1 MAELTWFG
9 ARDQSFTN
17 VENWRTAV
25 GATPG
30 VAPAATDS
38 LFWTRHARFPCAEDL
53 DQAAKNFAAL
63 VIEPSYQFDLGT
75 GQAPLKCSADALSVT
90 SSGAVFLEKGSGV
103 FDDITILGG
112 FLGLRNPNNAS
123 GVIRLL
129 AGTLRVDGSGTRV
142 LGDLTVDGPSRAFIT
157 GTLTVLRLNA
167 GDVTL
172 ADGSTLTTAT
182 IEAGILRWHGDTLTT
197 LTQNG
202 GTVMDNSD
210 APPATHVQQSGL
222 YSFAHNTHGGVIN
235 LNSYTIYGGEADL
248 RTGHGNIGTSGGTL
262 TLLGRDVVLRIDP
275 RRTLTLGAA

>member
-9 ARDQSFTN
+9 VRDPSFTN
-17 VENWRTAV
+17 VENWRTAA

-30 VAPAATDS
+30 AAPAATDS
-38 LFWTRHARFPCAEDL
+38 LFWTRRARFPCAEDL
-53 DQAAKNFAAL
+53 DQAAKNFAVL
-63 VIEPSYQFDLGT
+63 VIEPSYQFNLGT
-75 GQAPLKCSADALSVT
+75 GQAPLKCSADAVSVS
-90 SSGAVFLEKGSGV
+90 SSGAVFLEKGTGV
-103 FDDITILGG
+103 FDDINILSG

-129 AGTLRVDGSGTRV
+129 GGTLRVDGSGTRV
-142 LGDLTVDGPSRAFIT
+142 LGDLTVDGPASAFIT
-157 GTLTVLRLNA
+157 GTLTVLRLLA

-182 IEAGILRWHGDTLTT
+182 TEAGVLRWHGDTFTT

-222 YSFAHNTHGGVIN
+222 YSFAHNTHGGVID
-235 LNSYTIYGGEADL
+235 LNAYTIYGGTADL

-262 TLLGRDVVLRIDP
+262 TVLGRDVVLRFDP
-275 RRTLTLGAA
+275 RRKITLGAA